1 MASAV
6 SAGSKELPRDLCRT
20 AKGVCCECPL
30 SMNEMLKRGGEGDG
44 PLGMELASNLNKMG
58 GNLNLLWEAG
68 IG

>member
-1 MASAV
+1 
-6 SAGSKELPRDLCRT
+6 
-20 AKGVCCECPL
+20 
-30 SMNEMLKRGGEGDG
+30 MNEMLKRGGEGDG

>member
-1 MASAV
+1 
-6 SAGSKELPRDLCRT
+6 
-20 AKGVCCECPL
+20 
-30 SMNEMLKRGGEGDG
+30 MNEVLKRGGRGDG